1 MEDKSVYHERQRLQF
16 CLLHALNNLLQ
27 KSSRLCFL
35 TRLHATLPVL
45 CPELGPH
52 AAAPSSLETEQDC
65 FTRAELD
72 AIAEKLDHEDPEKG
86 RWTPL
91 SVVFKSHHN
100 KLTGNY
106 DVNVLISAL
115 EARKKTVV
123 WHDRRN
129 RASSINLSSETLL
142 GVLLNIPVRRFAGLW
157 RGRHWVS
164 IRCIDGI
171 WYNLDSDLSSP
182 KPFQNL
188 NELTGFLDHVI
199 GQGAEVLVIFH
210 DKL

>member
-27 KSSRLCFL
+27 
-35 TRLHATLPVL
+35 
-45 CPELGPH
+45 
-52 AAAPSSLETEQDC
+52 EQDS

-91 SVVFKSHHN
+91 SVVFKPHHN

-106 DVNVLISAL
+106 DVNVLITAL

-157 RGRHWVS
+157 RSRHWVS

-171 WYNLDSDLSSP
+171 WYNLDSDLASP

-199 GQGAEVLVIFH
+199 GQGAEVLLIFH

>member
-1 MEDKSVYHERQRLQF
+1 MKAFRMEDGSVYHERQRLQF

-27 KSSRLCFL
+27 KEDSFS
-35 TRLHATLPVL
+35 
-45 CPELGPH
+45 
-52 AAAPSSLETEQDC
+52 
-65 FTRAELD
+65 RAELD
-72 AIAEKLDHEDPEKG
+72 SIAEKLDHDDPDKG

-91 SVVFKSHHN
+91 SVIFKTHHN

-115 EARKKTVV
+115 ETRNKKVV
-123 WHDRRN
+123 WHDHRN
-129 RASSINLSSETLL
+129 SSASINLSSATLL
-142 GVLLNIPVRRFAGLW
+142 GILLNIPVRRFAGLW

-182 KPFQNL
+182 KPFRNL
-188 NELTGFLDHVI
+188 DELTGFLDQAM
-199 GQGAEVLVIFH
+199 GQGGEVLVIFH